1 MSEARSRPDLVERP
15 RLRAGEPEGEGGRDL
30 RRDPAVAGV
39 AAPRQPP
46 HPAAHEGER
55 ELRGQKLVIGEA
67 PPGRARGGGL
77 GRDVGGGSRAMKLV
91 QRLAEGGEAALFEK
105 GPVLPFGQRRHA
117 PERRADELAD
127 EPRREPLGQPVHRL
141 DRRQLADAALVED
154 AVRVDHLAVAV
165 PDLDLARDVAHRSDR
180 QERLDA
186 LRMGVEED
194 EQDVAGV
201 VLDEDAERRLAA
213 PRRPRPVL
221 GHPDLQRHRL
231 ADRRLGNRAFQL
243 ARDAAMRQ
251 VEQEVDDPR
260 RPSGL
265 ADEPVEQ
272 LLDLRPDAGQRRR
285 RREQRVE
292 DRRAEG
298 QV

>member
-1 MSEARSRPDLVERP
+1 
-15 RLRAGEPEGEGGRDL
+15 
-30 RRDPAVAGV
+30 
-39 AAPRQPP
+39 
-46 HPAAHEGER
+46 
-55 ELRGQKLVIGEA
+55 
-67 PPGRARGGGL
+67 
-77 GRDVGGGSRAMKLV
+77 
-91 QRLAEGGEAALFEK
+91 
-105 GPVLPFGQRRHA
+105 
-117 PERRADELAD
+117 
-127 EPRREPLGQPVHRL
+127 
-141 DRRQLADAALVED
+141 
-154 AVRVDHLAVAV
+154 
-165 PDLDLARDVAHRSDR
+165 
-180 QERLDA
+180 
-186 LRMGVEED
+186 MGVEED

-251 VEQEVDDPR
+251 VEQEVDDPS